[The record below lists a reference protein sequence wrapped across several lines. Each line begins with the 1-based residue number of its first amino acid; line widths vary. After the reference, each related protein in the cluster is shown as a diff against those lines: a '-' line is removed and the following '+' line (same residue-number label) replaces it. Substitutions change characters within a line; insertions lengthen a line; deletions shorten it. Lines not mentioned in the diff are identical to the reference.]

1 MSIRKQILVA
11 LLIFSLVPILISVA
25 VNMYAVN
32 KGLSSVEREQVLFAG
47 ESAAN
52 TVSVLT
58 KELESGVR
66 TCGWWDDANEN
77 VGKSDIAWIK
87 DQLSTAMSDFSL
99 DFMLVTDKDGKI
111 LYAEGTESFTGDMR
125 QQPILKPL
133 VGDKK
138 LHSGLYKA
146 SKGMALVAEAQIL
159 RTGGKGDCAGYLVFG
174 KRIGNKH
181 LETLKKLTGAEVAL
195 LYPTGE
201 APLATEA
208 TFAKEPENGKV
219 INSQMVGTTK
229 YLTSYRPLHDIN
241 GSEVAK
247 IAASI
252 PVVASVQTEKD
263 LVSIAMAI
271 LVVSCLIVIPSGM
284 VISNRIAKPI
294 TATAELLDE
303 VASGNLQHKH
313 VYADQRGEIGRM
325 INAYNR
331 MVQGLAGLVKG
342 CNESAEN
349 VVGTTRIL
357 NSSIENLR
365 ICSKE
370 NTLHI
375 QQVAQASQK
384 IRSTSEIS
392 VADMLNIAGIVREVS
407 QYVST
412 LREASQ
418 ETASQANDGRTEI
431 ERVIKQMQLILEKS
445 EGTEH
450 VVNVLGTN
458 SEKIGQFV
466 DVITS
471 IASQTNL
478 LALNAAIEAAR
489 AGEHGRGFAVV
500 AEEVRQLAE
509 ESAKAAGEIHHI
521 MSEIQRGT
529 AQSISAIHEETGVIR
544 EGVSMVEKSGN
555 LFVKIEEA
563 ALEVSRKITSIAD
576 QTQTLT
582 AQSESVVGRVTDV
595 QREINVISDMAQTI
609 AASTEEE
616 LASVE
621 EVSHSIGKLDAM
633 VVQMREL
640 TSRFRL

>member
-11 LLIFSLVPILISVA
+11 LLIFSLVPILIGVA

-58 KELESGVR
+58 KELQSGVR

-77 VGKSDIAWIK
+77 VGKSDVAWIK
-87 DQLSTAMSDFSL
+87 DQLATAMSDFSL
-99 DFMLVTDKDGKI
+99 DFMLVTDKDGKV

-133 VGDKK
+133 ISDKK
-138 LHSGLYKA
+138 MHSGLYKA

-174 KRIGNKH
+174 KLIGNEH

-195 LYPTGE
+195 LYPAGE

-208 TFAKEPENGKV
+208 TFAKEPEKGKE

-229 YLTSYRPLHDIN
+229 YLTSYRPLYDIN

-263 LVSIAMAI
+263 LVSIAVAI
-271 LVVSCLIVIPSGM
+271 LVVCCLIVIPSGM
-284 VISNRIAKPI
+284 FISNRFAKPI
-294 TATAELLDE
+294 TVTAELLDE
-303 VASGNLQHKH
+303 VAAGNLQHKH
-313 VYADQRGEIGRM
+313 AYADQQGEIGRM

-331 MVQGLAGLVKG
+331 MVQGLGNLVKG
-342 CNESAEN
+342 CNESAEH
-349 VVGTTRIL
+349 VVDTTHVL
-357 NSSIENLR
+357 NSNIENLR

-384 IRSTSEIS
+384 IQTTSEKS
-392 VADMLNIAGIVREVS
+392 VADMLNIAGIVREVF
-407 QYVST
+407 QYVAV

-418 ETASQANDGRTEI
+418 ETAAQANGGRAEI
-431 ERVIKQMQLILEKS
+431 ERVIAQMQLILEKS
-445 EGTEH
+445 EEMEH
-450 VVNVLGTN
+450 VVNVLGRN
-458 SEKIGQFV
+458 SEKISQFV

-500 AEEVRQLAE
+500 AEEVRHLAE

-529 AQSISAIHEETGVIR
+529 SQSIEAIHEETGVIR
-544 EGVSMVEKSGN
+544 EGVSMVEKSADS
-555 LFVKIEEA
+555 FVKIEA
-563 ALEVSRKITSIAD
+563 AAKEVSQKFTSIAD
-576 QTQTLT
+576 QTRTLA
-582 AQSESVVGRVTDV
+582 AQSESVVDRVTDV
-595 QREINVISDMAQTI
+595 QREINIISGMAQTI

-633 VVQMREL
+633 VVQMRDL